1 MKFKNLFLFAAIAI
15 VASCGK
21 YQFDATQVNQEIS
34 LQRAKNQ
41 LGVEIDPNQNWRPI
55 RHGSVTITANA
66 ELENIVKVQLLTESP
81 FGNEDAE
88 ILASKDCSAGQQVTL
103 TYEAPDYLTELVAAC
118 VNNKGVYYI
127 KVFDIENTSVDFN
140 QGANARNRASV
151 FDSYPSEIIL
161 GSCIKSFN
169 AERAEASLNSEYHNF
184 MSYENP
190 KGSGTKRYYD
200 NWSDGSW
207 ANDRLWDHQR
217 VAGDGGW
224 SIEGGTICRKVSDQ
238 GDIQTITGIV
248 KNYLK
253 KTPDS
258 GENRITTNGTN
269 KANNWAGVAASNEYF
284 TGFGNY
290 IVSNGTPTVLVPIQ
304 MWTTEG
310 AYNTI
315 YYYYFDPAK
324 VTSADDIKRLPK
336 FRAINGFAGNNSFK
350 REKEYLLPYYG
361 DNPVEGTWAS
371 PAIPAGYYIGFMNR
385 KDFENAGDISRS
397 GSGCTYSDGRL
408 NYEVNHLV
416 GHYFSAMDT
425 QLSQQIRYDKPD
437 GSKTQ
442 PVNGKT
448 PQGMDFESPRM
459 GVFSAN
465 NRTYLCFE
473 DGADC
478 NFRDMIIEVKQGTK
492 ILESTES
499 PSVRTVAYTMC
510 FEDRPNEADYDMNDV
525 VLTAKRASDT
535 EITLTLLACG
545 AKDHVTLHNTNSAF
559 EGKEIHELLNLSDD
573 SPYYNTVIG
582 GNSGGGTS
590 TTVIVDSKTTIE
602 DYLAGIYITNQVSGQ
617 DIRFP
622 GQGYAPSVI
631 IVPANFNYPKEG
643 TSIVKSYPNFLEW
656 AQDMNASKDWYRSTE
671 GVDRYPLLFLNQ

>member
-151 FDSYPSEIIL
+151 FDNYPSEIIL

-169 AERAEASLNSEYHNF
+169 AERAEASMNSEYHNF
-184 MSYENP
+184 MSHETP
-190 KGSGTKRYYD
+190 GGGGTHRYYD
-200 NWSDGSW
+200 NWKDGSW

-224 SIEGGTICRKVSDQ
+224 AIDGGTISRKVSDE
-238 GDIQTITGIV
+238 GDMQTIKGIV
-248 KNYLK
+248 TGYLK
-253 KTPDS
+253 KT
-258 GENRITTNGTN
+258 GGAIKTNGTN
-269 KANNWAGVAASNEYF
+269 KSNNWASSAASNEYF
-284 TGFGNY
+284 TGYGNC
-290 IVSNGTPTVLVPIQ
+290 IVSDGTPTVLVPLQ

-310 AYNTI
+310 HFNTI
-315 YYYYFDPAK
+315 YYYYYDPAK

-336 FRAINGFAGNNSFK
+336 FRAINGFAGGNNFS
-350 REKEYLLPYYG
+350 RTKEYLLPYYG
-361 DNPVEGTWAS
+361 DNPAEGTWAS
-371 PAIPAGYYIGFMNR
+371 PAIPAGYMIGFLNR
-385 KDFENAGDISRS
+385 KDFNNAGDVSSS
-397 GSGCTYSDGRL
+397 GSGCTYGDGRL
-408 NYEVNHLV
+408 NLEVNHLV
-416 GHYFSAMDT
+416 GHYFSAMSTD
-425 QLSQQIRYDKPD
+425 LSQLIRYDKAD

-442 PVNGKT
+442 TVNGKT
-448 PQGMDFESPRM
+448 PQGMDFESPRIA
-459 GVFSAN
+459 VFSAN
-465 NRTYLCFE
+465 DRTYLCFE

-478 NFRDMIIEVKQGTK
+478 NFCDMIVEVKQGNK

-559 EGKEIHELLNLSDD
+559 EGREIHELLGLSDD

-582 GNSGGGTS
+582 GNHGAGTS
-590 TTVIVDSKTTIE
+590 TNVTVDSKTTIE
-602 DYLAGIYITNQVSGQ
+602 DYLAGIYIINRVSGQ

-622 GQGYAPSVI
+622 GQGNAPSVI

-643 TSIVKSYPNFLEW
+643 TSIIKSYPNFLEW
-656 AQDMNASKDWYRSTE
+656 AADVNASKDWYRSTE